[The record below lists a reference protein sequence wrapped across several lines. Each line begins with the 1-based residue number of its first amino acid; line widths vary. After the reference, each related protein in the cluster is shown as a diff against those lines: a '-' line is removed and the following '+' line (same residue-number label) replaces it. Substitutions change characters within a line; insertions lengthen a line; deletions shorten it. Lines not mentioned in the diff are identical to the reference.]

1 MTTLITSET
10 IKWLDSY
17 SIYIII
23 QINNQIA
30 NQRHKVSFQTKDGFA
45 FHPMEF
51 HPSVSRKNVR
61 HRVPSQTK
69 HGLENHII

>member
-1 MTTLITSET
+1 MLEE
-10 IKWLDSY
+10 
-17 SIYIII
+17 
-23 QINNQIA
+23 
-30 NQRHKVSFQTKDGFA
+30 